1 VNDKML
7 RKTIIPVLF
16 FLLALGAVFPAPA
29 LAADQH
35 TAASNAIA
43 IDTIWV
49 LICAYLVFL
58 MRAGF
63 TLVEIGFTRAKN
75 TVNILMKNFMT
86 ISLGVL
92 LFALVGFGL
101 AFGGD
106 VAGLIGVQG
115 FGLTN
120 INNLDFGIP
129 AIAFWFFQSVFCATC
144 ATIVSGAVAER
155 IKFIAYILFTII
167 ITAFIY
173 PVVVHW
179 VWNESGWLNQRGYI
193 DFAGSSVVHM
203 LGGLSALVGAYLLGP
218 RIGKYGKNGEVRAIP
233 GHNLALGTLGTILL
247 WLGWFGFNPGSTLS
261 GTTPD
266 IGKIATTTML
276 AGAAGS
282 VGTMLFTWLRYKK
295 PDLALTLNGALGGLV
310 GITAGCAVTTPFG
323 ALVIGLVCGVL
334 LPLSVSFFDRV
345 VKIDDPVGA
354 ISVHGVCGMFGT
366 LAVGLFAADGGLF
379 YGGGPALFAVQ
390 ATGVA
395 AITCWGLLLAFIA
408 FKIIGATV
416 GLRVSP
422 EEELEGLDIGEHG
435 MEAYS
440 DFVLRS

>member
-1 VNDKML
+1 ML

-58 MRAGF
+58 MHAGF

-203 LGGLSALVGAYLLGP
+203 LGVCPLWSAP
-218 RIGKYGKNGEVRAIP
+218 I
-233 GHNLALGTLGTILL
+233 
-247 WLGWFGFNPGSTLS
+247 
-261 GTTPD
+261 
-266 IGKIATTTML
+266 
-276 AGAAGS
+276 
-282 VGTMLFTWLRYKK
+282 
-295 PDLALTLNGALGGLV
+295 
-310 GITAGCAVTTPFG
+310 
-323 ALVIGLVCGVL
+323 
-334 LPLSVSFFDRV
+334 
-345 VKIDDPVGA
+345 
-354 ISVHGVCGMFGT
+354 
-366 LAVGLFAADGGLF
+366 
-379 YGGGPALFAVQ
+379 
-390 ATGVA
+390 
-395 AITCWGLLLAFIA
+395 CW
-408 FKIIGATV
+408 V
-416 GLRVSP
+416 P
-422 EEELEGLDIGEHG
+422 E
-435 MEAYS
+435 
-440 DFVLRS
+440 